1 MSKEFLGDRKQ
12 ALEESFFAKE
22 NAKLLEQLKAEK
34 DKKAAREALSSV
46 TGEIDVGILDKLNE
60 LGVEA
65 DTWAAVSIA
74 PMVEVAWAN
83 GKVEDGERE
92 AVMSAAQQVGIQPSS
107 PSALLLESW
116 LSRRPDG
123 RLLEVWGAYMV
134 SLCAALS
141 EDEKTKLKEQV
152 LGRAR
157 DVAEA
162 AGGFL
167 GLGNKISAEEQVVL
181 DELSKAFAN

>member
-1 MSKEFLGDRKQ
+1 MSKDFLSERKK

-22 NAKLLEQLKAEK
+22 NAKLLEHLKEEK
-34 DKKAAREALSSV
+34 DKSAARESLAKA
-46 TGEIDVGILDKLNE
+46 TGDIGDDILDKLHE
-60 LGVEA
+60 LGVEP

-74 PMVEVAWAN
+74 PLVEVAWAN
-83 GKVEDGERE
+83 GKVEDAERE
-92 AVMSAAQQVGIQPSS
+92 AVLSAAASTGIDAGS
-107 PSALLLESW
+107 PSALLLGNW

-123 RLLEVWGAYMV
+123 RLLEVWGAYIV
-134 SLCAALS
+134 SICASL
-141 EDEKTKLKEQV
+141 DETERDKLKSQV

-167 GLGNKISAEEQVVL
+167 GLGNKISAEERVVL
-181 DELSKAFAN
+181 EELSKAFKG